1 MIPAAFDYVEAES
14 IQHALALLGQHDDS
28 KLIAGGH
35 SLVPMMKL
43 RLATPS
49 VLIDIGR
56 LDELSRIEDRGD
68 HVAVGALARHR
79 SVERS
84 ALLAQHVGLLAH
96 IAAQI
101 GDPQVR
107 NRGTMGGSM
116 VHCDPAADLPAAAL
130 ALRSTM
136 VIAGANGERR
146 EVPASDFFLGFM
158 ETAVAHGE
166 MLIEVRYPKQTP
178 PQQTA
183 AKQTVGWNYQK
194 FCRRAMDY
202 AIVGVAVQLG
212 SDPGIALVNM
222 GSVPHFAGAASAAL
236 AAGESAARVAE
247 LVVEGT
253 EPLAD
258 ANATADYRRHL
269 ARTLTARALAAAGY
283 A

>member
-68 HVAVGALARHR
+68 HVVIGALARHR
-79 SVERS
+79 SVEQS
-84 ALLAQHVGLLAH
+84 TLLAQHVGLLAH

-107 NRGTMGGSM
+107 NRGTMGGSL

-166 MLIEVRYPKQTP
+166 MLIEVRYPKQT
-178 PQQTA
+178 A
-183 AKQTVGWNYQK
+183 GWNYQK

-222 GSVPHFAGAASAAL
+222 GSVPHFAAAASAAL

-247 LVVEGT
+247 LVIEGT

-258 ANATADYRRHL
+258 ANATEDYRRHL
-269 ARTLTARALAAAGY
+269 AQTLTARALAAAGH